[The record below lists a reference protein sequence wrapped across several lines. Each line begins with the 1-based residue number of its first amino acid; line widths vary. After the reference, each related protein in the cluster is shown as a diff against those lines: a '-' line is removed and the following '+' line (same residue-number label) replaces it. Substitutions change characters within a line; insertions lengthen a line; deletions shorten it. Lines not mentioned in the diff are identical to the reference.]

1 MSNYRGNSPD
11 YMRRPNCGCSSQA
24 PKPSCQAPSY
34 QMPADPSC
42 TRKDDPLADMTIA
55 MAYVPWQVW
64 RCPYE
69 AEKGFQCG
77 TIFEDL
83 NKPFKGTGGMGR

>member
-1 MSNYRGNSPD
+1 MPNYRGSSPD
-11 YMRRPNCGCSSQA
+11 YMRRPNCGCSTPA
-24 PKPSCQAPSY
+24 AKPACSCPSF
-34 QMPADPSC
+34 QPIDPSC
-42 TRKDDPLADMTIA
+42 TRRDDPLADMPIA

-64 RCPYE
+64 RCPLE